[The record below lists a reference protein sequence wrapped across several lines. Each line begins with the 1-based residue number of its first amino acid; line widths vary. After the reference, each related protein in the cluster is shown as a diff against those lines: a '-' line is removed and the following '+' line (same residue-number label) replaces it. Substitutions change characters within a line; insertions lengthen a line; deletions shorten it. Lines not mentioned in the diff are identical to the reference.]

1 MARTPAPQEADA
13 VPEADRLEDF
23 PHPRETAALFGH
35 DAAERALAQAF
46 AGGQMHH
53 AWLLAGR
60 AGIGKATLAYR
71 LARHAL
77 AEPSERDASA
87 TSLEVAPDTRAA
99 RQVNALSH
107 PGLLLLRR
115 PYDSRAKRF
124 AQSIPVDEVRR
135 LKSFLG
141 LTSAGNAWRV
151 VLIDSADELNVN
163 AANAVLKSL
172 EEPPTRTLFLLISAA
187 PSQLLATIRSRC
199 RRLDLAALTGEPL
212 RAAVDAALQARGMD
226 PPDAEAWRDLER
238 VAQGSVRRA
247 LQLVAA
253 GGLALNA
260 RIERLVGSLPR
271 LDWQLAHAL
280 SDEMGYGAPEQ
291 PYETFFELFLDQLAR
306 LVRARTTGQGSPAER
321 DLAERLIAPER
332 VPAWAEFWTTA
343 VAERADAGE
352 LNLDRKATLTSLF
365 ARLEALA
372 RA

>member
-1 MARTPAPQEADA
+1 MARTPAPLEADA
-13 VPEADRLEDF
+13 TPEADRLEGF
-23 PHPRETAALFGH
+23 PHPRETATLFGH
-35 DAAERALAQAF
+35 AAAERALAQAF
-46 AGGQMHH
+46 AAGHMHH
-53 AWLLAGR
+53 AWLISGR
-60 AGIGKATLAYR
+60 CGIGKATLAYR

-77 AEPSERDASA
+77 AEPSEREASA
-87 TSLEVAPDTRAA
+87 TTLDVAPNTRAA

-115 PYDSRAKRF
+115 PYDARAKRF

-141 LTSAGNAWRV
+141 LTSAAAAWRV
-151 VLIDSADELNVN
+151 VLIDSADELNIN
-163 AANAVLKSL
+163 AGNAVLKSL
-172 EEPPTRTLFLLISAA
+172 EEPPARTMFLLISAA

-199 RRLDLAALTGEPL
+199 RRLELAALAAGPL
-212 RAAVDAALQARGMD
+212 RAAVTAALQARDMD
-226 PPDAEAWRDLER
+226 PPDVEAWGQLER
-238 VAQGSVRRA
+238 VAHGSVRRA

-271 LDWQLAHAL
+271 LDWQLVHAL

-291 PYETFFELFLDQLAR
+291 PYETFFELFLEQVAR
-306 LVRARTTGQGSPAER
+306 LVRARATGQGFPAER
-321 DLAERLIAPER
+321 ALAERLIAPQR
-332 VPAWAEFWTTA
+332 LPAWAEFWTTA
-343 VAERADAGE
+343 VAEKADADE